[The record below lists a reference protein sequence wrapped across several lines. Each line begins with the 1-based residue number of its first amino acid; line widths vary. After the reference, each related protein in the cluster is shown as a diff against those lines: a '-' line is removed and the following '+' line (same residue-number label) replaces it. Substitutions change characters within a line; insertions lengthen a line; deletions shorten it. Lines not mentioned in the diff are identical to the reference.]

1 MRKEND
7 MAAYYRH
14 SAAVIKTVRFAV
26 LLAFVLFAV
35 YCIGYFSS
43 NLTEDSV
50 RSVINTVYRSF
61 DDLTPSETE
70 IKIHTDDSSSFIIMH
85 NDLAVVS
92 NAGTELYSFSGDKLL
107 EYDYTYSDAAAV
119 KDGEYLLVYDIS
131 GKEVSLYNGVAK
143 LYSTA
148 FEYDVKAADVNSM
161 GYFAVVNSEMT
172 YRSGIIVYGPKNG
185 GKYGEIFRWMS
196 PDKYVLALSLNS
208 NASELVCAAVF
219 NRSGAFVTELI
230 VYDVNTGEKKH
241 SVELDDTMIMKLGY
255 TDNDGSIYALADG
268 RFLSFDKNLQVKE
281 ASEFSRTNA
290 VFFKEAEDMFVVAE
304 SNNLSGSSMTI
315 NLFGYDAKLYA
326 QLETDEKVLDA
337 DFADSRLYVLYK
349 EKLVIYDVENGE
361 LSQYT
366 QLPLDVQYKAVRA
379 DSYGRYVLIG
389 AKNALR
395 GSVESLVLAE

>member
-1 MRKEND
+1 
-7 MAAYYRH
+7 
-14 SAAVIKTVRFAV
+14 
-26 LLAFVLFAV
+26 
-35 YCIGYFSS
+35 
-43 NLTEDSV
+43 
-50 RSVINTVYRSF
+50 
-61 DDLTPSETE
+61 
-70 IKIHTDDSSSFIIMH
+70 
-85 NDLAVVS
+85 
-92 NAGTELYSFSGDKLL
+92 
-107 EYDYTYSDAAAV
+107 
-119 KDGEYLLVYDIS
+119 
-131 GKEVSLYNGVAK
+131 
-143 LYSTA
+143 
-148 FEYDVKAADVNSM
+148 
-161 GYFAVVNSEMT
+161 
-172 YRSGIIVYGPKNG
+172 
-185 GKYGEIFRWMS
+185 
-196 PDKYVLALSLNS
+196 
-208 NASELVCAAVF
+208 
-219 NRSGAFVTELI
+219 
-230 VYDVNTGEKKH
+230 
-241 SVELDDTMIMKLGY
+241 MIMKLGY

-361 LSQYT
+361 LSQCAE
-366 QLPLDVQYKAVRA
+366 LPLDVQYKAVRA